1 MKKKDSEDNEAHVQN
16 ITSFVSTLRQ
26 LDRNHI
32 IIKIEN
38 YMYSVC
44 TLFVLKKMLLLII
57 LS

>member
-1 MKKKDSEDNEAHVQN
+1 MDSEDNEAHVQN
-16 ITSFVSTLRQ
+16 ITSSVSTLRQ